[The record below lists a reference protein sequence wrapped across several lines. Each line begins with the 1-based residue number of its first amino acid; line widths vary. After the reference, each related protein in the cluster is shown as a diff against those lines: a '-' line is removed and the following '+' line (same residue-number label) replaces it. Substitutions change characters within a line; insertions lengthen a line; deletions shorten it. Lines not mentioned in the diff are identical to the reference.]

1 MFLYSLLEVSEQ
13 TTNVVKWISV
23 GAIVLLLG
31 LIAVIAVCNKQTR
44 DTKRIAFAGICVC
57 MSFTLAIIK
66 FSPVQYGGSI
76 TIASFVPILIYAYVY
91 GPVDGFL
98 VGLIHGLLNFVEDP
112 YILTPAT
119 LIFDYLLAFMSIG
132 VMGFFGKMKR
142 KEKGCMPIV
151 LGCVAVFTLRFAS
164 HLVSG
169 MIFFT
174 ENAVWVSLPSWA
186 MGNAFIYSFIYQCIY
201 VPADALIATA
211 VLITLCKTG
220 VLDKIVKMMRPKRK
234 DTIVATDAA
243 EKETQSDEVADT
255 QLQ

>member
-1 MFLYSLLEVSEQ
+1 MFLSSLLDVSEQ

-23 GAIVLLLG
+23 GAIVILLA
-31 LIAVIAVCNKQTR
+31 LIFVISAFNKKAR

-91 GPVDGFL
+91 GPIDGFL

-119 LIFDYLLAFMSIG
+119 FIFDYLLAFMSVG
-132 VMGFFGKMKR
+132 VMGFFGKMRR
-142 KEKGCMPIV
+142 KEKGCLPIV
-151 LGCVAVFTLRFAS
+151 LGCVAVFSLRFAS

-169 MIFFT
+169 MIFFMQ
-174 ENAVWVSLPSWA
+174 NAVWVSFPNWA
-186 MGNAFIYSFIYQCIY
+186 TGNAFIYSFIYQCVYI
-201 VPADALIATA
+201 PADALIATA
-211 VLITLCKTG
+211 VLIALCKTG
-220 VLDKIVKMMRPKRK
+220 VLDKIAKMMRPKTQTVIK
-234 DTIVATDAA
+234 ATD
-243 EKETQSDEVADT
+243 ESENQ
-255 QLQ
+255 